1 MRNLAR
7 DVLERVIQLA
17 ARGDLTI
24 QSLEHG
30 EQIAIE
36 GDLVAGGRAD
46 GAYRAHDVLPKLLT
60 AEASSPCTSMKRCAP
75 VMVSI
80 VSTRFCTPES
90 FSAPPAAVAWRN
102 RSIRQPIVAES
113 T

>member
-17 ARGDLTI
+17 ARGNLTI
-24 QSLEHG
+24 QGLEHG
-30 EQIAIE
+30 EQVAIE

-46 GAYRAHDVLPKLLT
+46 GSYRAHDVLPKLLT

-75 VMVSI
+75 VIVSI
-80 VSTRFCTPES
+80 VSTRFCTLDS
-90 FSAPPAAVAWRN
+90 FSAPPGAVAWRN
-102 RSIRQPIVAES
+102 SSVLQLIVA
-113 T
+113 